1 MNKLLL
7 LLPSLASADLIQD
20 SYKEQFYQLSKANFE
35 IITAF
40 LVIFII
46 AALVYI
52 FSLANNSARKGAHT
66 AIVQVGDI
74 IKKVHSKIT
83 TKDIDLLRILDSY
96 LSILH
101 QKAGNSGNKIY
112 FNFNHNYPRHVKAMQ
127 NKLCVLFY
135 TLAEFVI
142 EHTKNSH
149 IFIGARIKKFF

>member
-46 AALVYI
+46 ASLTYL
-52 FSLANNSARKGAHT
+52 FSLTKTSKHKT
-66 AIVQVGDI
+66 IIQTGDI
-74 IKKVHSKIT
+74 ISAVHSKIIK
-83 TKDIDLLRILDSY
+83 KDVDLLRILDGY

-101 QKAGNSGNKIY
+101 QKA
-112 FNFNHNYPRHVKAMQ
+112 A
-127 NKLCVLFY
+127 
-135 TLAEFVI
+135 
-142 EHTKNSH
+142 
-149 IFIGARIKKFF
+149 